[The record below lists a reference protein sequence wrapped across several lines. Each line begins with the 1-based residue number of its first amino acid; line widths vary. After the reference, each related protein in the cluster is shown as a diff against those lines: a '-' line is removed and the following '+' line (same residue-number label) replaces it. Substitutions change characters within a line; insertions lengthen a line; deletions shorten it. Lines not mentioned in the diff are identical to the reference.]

1 MSDQADAVPSILSF
15 GPWSLHRCSGELR
28 SEQTLVHLEPK
39 VMALLWLLASHGNRV
54 FSRDELMQ
62 QLWPGLVVGEDTLAR
77 AVFKLRKAL
86 KDDAKTPIYV
96 DTLPKRG
103 YRFIHPLTPVVQP
116 SALTPELES
125 ADTSAPEIVPL
136 IATLRRWSARQIAA
150 GFMLMTLLSILGTR
164 FFFDFSSSHPVN
176 VLTLSAN
183 ALTADPNIEFMTERG
198 NDYYAQYSRV
208 DNQAAI
214 ELFER
219 VIAMQPQH
227 APAYAGLANALI
239 QTVIRWHDAPERD
252 QQTYS
257 RVRDA
262 LQRGLTKTPQSLAL
276 IERAA
281 RMARRAIELAP
292 ENASGH
298 KALGLVLSTEGNFAG
313 ALAAYKQSLI
323 LDPDAWGAM
332 VNIADLLDATQQDRE
347 ALRYLEQAFSAM
359 TRSYATQSAQIQPW
373 YAEIAGLIGDR
384 HLQLK
389 QLDQAEHWYRRTV
402 EIAPFEPKVSAKL
415 AALLRQTGR
424 QVEASD
430 LCARLARHVE
440 NVSNCDS

>member
-1 MSDQADAVPSILSF
+1 MSDQADAGPTVLNF
-15 GPWSLHRCSGELR
+15 GPWSLHRCTGELR
-28 SEQTLVHLEPK
+28 STETLVHLEPK
-39 VMALLWLLASHGNRV
+39 VMALLWLLASHSNRV

-62 QLWPGLVVGEDTLAR
+62 QLWPGLVLGEDTLAR

-86 KDDAKTPIYV
+86 NDDAKTPIYV

-103 YRFIHPLTPVVQP
+103 YRFIHPLTPIIQA
-116 SALTPELES
+116 SAITPELES
-125 ADTSAPEIVPL
+125 ADASGQEISAKSPS
-136 IATLRRWSARQIAA
+136 RGRWPARQIAA
-150 GFMLMTLLSILGTR
+150 GLIFMTLLSVLGTH
-164 FFFDFSSSHPVN
+164 FFFDLGSPQNSDAPVPSPN
-176 VLTLSAN
+176 ALSA
-183 ALTADPNIEFMTERG
+183 DPSVEFMTQRG

-219 VIAMQPQH
+219 VIAMQPQY
-227 APAYAGLANALI
+227 APAHAGLANALI

-252 QQTYS
+252 QQAYS

-276 IERAA
+276 IERAL
-281 RMARRAIELAP
+281 RMAKRAIELAP

-298 KALGLVLSTEGNFAG
+298 KALGLVLSTEGDFPG
-313 ALAAYKQSLI
+313 ALAAYKQSLV

-332 VNIADLLDATQQDRE
+332 INIADLLDATHLE
-347 ALRYLEQAFSAM
+347 VESLRYLEQAFAAM

-389 QLDQAEHWYRRTV
+389 QLEQAEHWYRRTL

-424 QVEASD
+424 QVEAID
-430 LCARLARHVE
+430 LCARLARRVE
-440 NVSNCDS
+440 NAGGCSS